1 VTISETIFIRFRP
14 EETDTGFHRPPVI
27 ESGEPGEFPVSAER
41 LKIVLLIMDLRCDNS
56 AEAVEFPIRAAV
68 LSVHGKDVFLVFF

>member
-1 VTISETIFIRFRP
+1 MTLGSKSIAGLHRFYFFTIF
-14 EETDTGFHRPPVI
+14 

-56 AEAVEFPIRAAV
+56 VEAVEFPIRAAI